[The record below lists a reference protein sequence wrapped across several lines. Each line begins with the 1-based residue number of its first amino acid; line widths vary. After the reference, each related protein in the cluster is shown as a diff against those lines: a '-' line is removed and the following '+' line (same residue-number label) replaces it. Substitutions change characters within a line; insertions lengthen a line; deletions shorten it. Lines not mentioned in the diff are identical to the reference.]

1 MPRPYNIGDPLMEEA
16 GSTEED
22 SYLIHPFWKPVFQE
36 YEPSSPMESMFS
48 KNTNLPS
55 PMESKFSKNT
65 NLPSP
70 MESKFSKNTSLS
82 SPVES
87 KFSKNTSLSSP
98 VESKFSK
105 NTSLS
110 SPMESKFSKNT
121 NLPSP
126 MESPSPAKAKL
137 GKCVERGAR
146 NETKL
151 PPCRWREIWRNTSFT
166 TNTESLLAF
175 LPKPSPPLNCAA
187 TNKNLYFCG
196 SEKCRVVPTLYHS

>member
-16 GSTEED
+16 GSAEED
-22 SYLIHPFWKPVFQE
+22 CYLIHPFGIPVFQEYGPSQPPGKQVFKE

-65 NLPSP
+65 SLSSPMESKFSKNTSLPSPMESKFSKNTGLPSP
-70 MESKFSKNTSLS
+70 MESKFSKNTS
-82 SPVES
+82 
-87 KFSKNTSLSSP
+87 
-98 VESKFSK
+98 
-105 NTSLS
+105 
-110 SPMESKFSKNT
+110 
-121 NLPSP
+121 LPSP

-137 GKCVERGAR
+137 GKRVERGAR

>member
-1 MPRPYNIGDPLMEEA
+1 MEEA
-16 GSTEED
+16 GSAEED
-22 SYLIHPFWKPVFQE
+22 CYLIHPFGIPVFQEYGPSQPPGKQVFKE

-55 PMESKFSKNT
+55 PMES
-65 NLPSP
+65 
-70 MESKFSKNTSLS
+70 
-82 SPVES
+82 
-87 KFSKNTSLSSP
+87 
-98 VESKFSK
+98 
-105 NTSLS
+105 
-110 SPMESKFSKNT
+110 
-121 NLPSP
+121 
-126 MESPSPAKAKL
+126 PSPAKAKL
-137 GKCVERGAR
+137 GKRVERGAR

-151 PPCRWREIWRNTSFT
+151 PPCRWRETWRNTSFT

>member
-16 GSTEED
+16 GSAEED
-22 SYLIHPFWKPVFQE
+22 CYLIHPFGIPVFQEYGPSQPHGKQVFKEYEPSQPHGKQVFKE
-36 YEPSSPMESMFS
+36 YEPSSP
-48 KNTNLPS
+48 L
-55 PMESKFSKNT
+55 ESKFSKNMS
-65 NLPSP
+65 LPSP
-70 MESKFSKNTSLS
+70 L
-82 SPVES
+82 
-87 KFSKNTSLSSP
+87 
-98 VESKFSK
+98 ESKFSK

-137 GKCVERGAR
+137 GKRVERGAR

>member
-16 GSTEED
+16 GSAEED
-22 SYLIHPFWKPVFQE
+22 CYLIHPFGIPVFQEYGPSQPHGKQVFKEYEPSQPHGKQVFKE
-36 YEPSSPMESMFS
+36 YEPSSP
-48 KNTNLPS
+48 L
-55 PMESKFSKNT
+55 ESKFSKNMS
-65 NLPSP
+65 LPSP
-70 MESKFSKNTSLS
+70 LESKFSKNTSL
-82 SPVES
+82 P
-87 KFSKNTSLSSP
+87 
-98 VESKFSK
+98 
-105 NTSLS
+105 

-137 GKCVERGAR
+137 GKRVERGAR

-151 PPCRWREIWRNTSFT
+151 PPCRWRETWRNTSFT